1 MACHHNK
8 KKIRNLNNYIIMAIC
23 ALNRNLTRT
32 TSCGY
37 NLPSVTD
44 LYLINHEDVSA
55 TTITAGTGASEGCD
69 EIATV
74 TLKEGKKVYH
84 VEPARNSASFED
96 TLVVE
101 DNGNKYRNASITFN
115 VSGVYNAC
123 MHGALDALSLGRYF
137 VVIKT
142 ADDNYLGLGR
152 ISPLEAE
159 TATLAGG
166 SDTNG
171 MQIVLSG
178 NIAESPLP
186 LSNEAVTALLANVA
200 E

>member
-1 MACHHNK
+1 
-8 KKIRNLNNYIIMAIC
+8 MAIC

-37 NLPSVTD
+37 SLPEIVD
-44 LYLINHEDVSA
+44 LYLVNYEDLPTPPAASA
-55 TTITAGTGASEGCD
+55 DTAGCESITAISTAD
-69 EIATV
+69 TAI
-74 TLKEGKKVYH
+74 VYH
-84 VEPARNSASFED
+84 VEPAKNSASFED

-101 DNGNKYRNASITFN
+101 DSGNKYRNASVTFN
-115 VSGVYNAC
+115 VSGTYNAC

-142 ADDNYLGLGR
+142 ADGNYLGMGR

-166 SDTNG
+166 SDNNG
-171 MQIVLSG
+171 LQIVLSG

-186 LSNEAVTALLANVA
+186 LSDAAVTELLSKIVTD
-200 E
+200 

>member
-1 MACHHNK
+1 
-8 KKIRNLNNYIIMAIC
+8 MAIC
-23 ALNRNLTRT
+23 ALNRNLLRT

-37 NLPSVTD
+37 SLPEIVD
-44 LYLINHEDVSA
+44 LYLVNYEDISG
-55 TTITAGTGASEGCD
+55 TTTASTSGCEGGEEITAIGFKD
-69 EIATV
+69 
-74 TLKEGKKVYH
+74 GKNVYH
-84 VEPARNSASFED
+84 IEPTKNSASFED

-115 VSGVYNAC
+115 VAGKYDAC
-123 MHGALDALSLGRYF
+123 MHGSLDALSLGRYL
-137 VVIKT
+137 VVVKT
-142 ADDNYLGLGR
+142 ADGNYLAFGR

-171 MQIVLSG
+171 LQIVLSG

-186 LSNEAVTALLANVA
+186 LADDYVETFLGKVA
-200 E
+200 S

>member
-1 MACHHNK
+1 
-8 KKIRNLNNYIIMAIC
+8 MAIC
-23 ALNRNLTRT
+23 ALNKNLTRT
-32 TSCGY
+32 ASCGY
-37 NLPSVTD
+37 SLPEIVD
-44 LYLINHEDVSA
+44 LYLINYEDVSA
-55 TTITAGTGASEGCD
+55 TTVTAGTGASVGCD
-69 EIATV
+69 EISAI

-84 VEPARNSASFED
+84 VEPAKNSASFED

-101 DNGNKYRNASITFN
+101 DSGNKYRNASVTFN
-115 VSGVYNAC
+115 VSGTYNAC

-142 ADDNYLGLGR
+142 ADGNYLGMGR

-171 MQIVLSG
+171 LQIVLSG

-186 LSNEAVTALLANVA
+186 LTDTAVTELLANVA

>member
-1 MACHHNK
+1 
-8 KKIRNLNNYIIMAIC
+8 MAIC
-23 ALNRNLTRT
+23 KLNKDLLRS

-37 NLPSVTD
+37 SLPEIVD
-44 LYLINHEDVSA
+44 LYLVNYDDLSA
-55 TTITAGTGASEGCD
+55 TTVSAGTGTSEGCD
-69 EIATV
+69 MISAI
-74 TLKEGKKVYH
+74 TLKTGATAYH
-84 VEPARNSASFED
+84 IEPQKNSASFED

-115 VSGVYNAC
+115 VAGTYDAC

-137 VVIKT
+137 VVAKT
-142 ADDNYLGLGR
+142 ADGNYLGFGR

-171 MQIVLSG
+171 LQIVLSG

-186 LSNEAVTALLANVA
+186 LSDDAVATIVGS
-200 E
+200 

>member
-1 MACHHNK
+1 
-8 KKIRNLNNYIIMAIC
+8 MAIC
-23 ALNRNLTRT
+23 KINRNLLRT

-37 NLPSVTD
+37 SLPEIVD
-44 LYLINHEDVSA
+44 IYLINYEDFSG
-55 TTITAGTGASEGCD
+55 TTPAISSDTAGCESITAITTG
-69 EIATV
+69 V
-74 TLKEGKKVYH
+74 TAYH
-84 VEPARNSASFED
+84 IEPTKNSASFED

-115 VSGVYNAC
+115 VAGKYDAC
-123 MHGALDALSLGRYF
+123 MHGSLDALALGRYF
-137 VVIKT
+137 VVVKT
-142 ADDNYLGLGR
+142 ADGNYLGMGR

-171 MQIVLSG
+171 LQVVLSG

-186 LSNEAVTALLANVA
+186 LTDAAVEALLAAVA
-200 E
+200 S

>member
-1 MACHHNK
+1 MAV
-8 KKIRNLNNYIIMAIC
+8 C

-32 TSCGY
+32 SSCGY
-37 NLPSVTD
+37 SLPEIVD
-44 LYLINHEDVSA
+44 LYLINYEDVSG
-55 TTITAGTGASEGCD
+55 TSITAGSGTSAGCD
-69 EIATV
+69 EISEI
-74 TLKEGKKVYH
+74 TLASGKKVYH
-84 VEPARNSASFED
+84 VEPAKNSASFED

-101 DNGNKYRNASITFN
+101 DNGNKYRNASVTFN
-115 VSGVYNAC
+115 VSGTYNAC
-123 MHGALDALSLGRYF
+123 MHGVLDALSLGRYF
-137 VVIKT
+137 VIIKT
-142 ADDNYLGLGR
+142 ADGNYLGMGR

-171 MQIVLSG
+171 LQIVLSG

-186 LSNEAVTALLANVA
+186 LSEAAVTALLSNVA